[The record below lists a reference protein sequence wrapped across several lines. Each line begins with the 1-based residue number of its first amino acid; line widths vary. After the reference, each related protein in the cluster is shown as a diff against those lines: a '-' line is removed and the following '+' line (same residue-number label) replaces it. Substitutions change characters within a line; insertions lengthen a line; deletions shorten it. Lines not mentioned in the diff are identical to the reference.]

1 MKSQLGWSCLTRT
14 AVRHLVQQLQR
25 NIQQVSEAVD
35 GFLTREAQ
43 PELNLMLPT
52 VPSYHLVSVLSKS
65 TKLLKEIVNSTYR
78 I

>member
-1 MKSQLGWSCLTRT
+1 MTT
-14 AVRHLVQQLQR
+14 VHHLVQQLQR

-52 VPSYHLVSVLSKS
+52 VPSYHSVSALS
-65 TKLLKEIVNSTYR
+65 NQQTY
-78 I
+78 